1 MNRLVAKKGFLYNDI
16 KIKQGTVIKILDCK
30 INELGLYRKLDHGL
44 GWINKQNP
52 IMKLLYEKGKIKN
65 V

>member
-1 MNRLVAKKGFLYNDI
+1 MRKQIVRKEYYMN
-16 KIKQGTVIKILDCK
+16 KIFRTVINVLDCK

-52 IMKLLYEKGKIKN
+52 IMKLLYEKGE
-65 V
+65 

>member
-1 MNRLVAKKGFLYNDI
+1 MN
-16 KIKQGTVIKILDCK
+16 KIFRTVINVLDCK

-52 IMKLLYEKGKIKN
+52 IMKLLYEKGE
-65 V
+65 